1 MVIVSACL
9 VGKKCRYDG
18 SDNKNEIIIQKL
30 RGKEYLEVCPEEL
43 GGLST
48 PRTPCEIKNERVIS
62 KFGEDFTQE
71 FETGAKIVL
80 ALALKHHTKLAILK
94 SKSPSCGCGLIYDGT
109 FTKTLTK
116 GDGICTKLLKKHG
129 IKVINETDKLSF

>member
-1 MVIVSACL
+1 MIIVSACL
-9 VGKKCRYDG
+9 VGRKCRYDG
-18 SDNKNEIIIQKL
+18 SDNKNENVIQRLKDI
-30 RGKEYLEVCPEEL
+30 KYYEVCPEEL

-48 PRTPCEIKNERVIS
+48 PRTPCEIRDERVLS

-71 FETGAKIVL
+71 FETGAKTVL
-80 ALALKHHTKLAILK
+80 ALALMHHVKLAVLK

-116 GDGICTKLLKKHG
+116 GDGVCAKLLKEHG
-129 IKVINETDKLSF
+129 INVINETDELDL